1 MTRPKLNYP
10 ENQDSWNHFPQ
21 EFLDYLNV
29 LDEIRKEH
37 LAKEVI
43 DPLYSHYDY
52 EWEMDDEIPFR
63 TVLEYWNDDKDLPE
77 PDLILDE
84 INDCMAETS
93 YDDWVSS
100 FYSY

>member
-10 ENQDSWNHFPQ
+10 ENQDSWNHLPQ

-52 EWEMDDEIPFR
+52 EWEMDDEIPLR

-77 PDLILDE
+77 PDFILDE

>member
-10 ENQDSWNHFPQ
+10 ETPDSWKQLPQ

-29 LDEIRKEH
+29 LDEVRKEH
-37 LAKEVI
+37 LAKELN
-43 DPLYSHYDY
+43 DPLYSHCDY
-52 EWEMDDEIPFR
+52 EWEMDDEIPLR
-63 TVLEYWNDDKDLPE
+63 TVLEYWNNDKELPS
-77 PDLILDE
+77 PDFILDE

-93 YDDWVSS
+93 YEDWVSS

>member
-10 ENQDSWNHFPQ
+10 ENQESWNDLPK
-21 EFLDYLNV
+21 EFHDYLNV
-29 LDEIRKEH
+29 LDEVRKTH
-37 LAKEVI
+37 LEKQVI
-43 DPLYSHYDY
+43 DPLYPNYDY
-52 EWEMDDEIPFR
+52 DWELDEEIPLR
-63 TVLEYWNDDKDLPE
+63 TVLEYWNDPKELPS
-77 PDLILDE
+77 PDDILDE